1 MTRPKT
7 LIIGA
12 GPGVGLAVARRFGQG
27 GYALHLAARRAEE
40 VARMAD
46 DLASEGMEATGHAMD
61 ASDPVALSAA
71 VAAVGPVEVLV
82 YNAAAVTMAAP
93 MALTPAQ
100 LTRDVT
106 ISMTGALAAAQAVV
120 PAMLEAGRGTI
131 LLTGGGFA
139 LRPMAALTSLG
150 IGKAALRNLAFSLA
164 EELGPKGIRVATV
177 TILGTVAPGTAFD
190 PSSIAEAY
198 WALHQDR
205 SGALGAEFQ
214 FKGPIG

>member
-1 MTRPKT
+1 MSKPKA

-12 GPGVGLAVARRFGQG
+12 GPGVGLAVARRFGWG
-27 GYALHLAARRAEE
+27 GYTLHLAARRAEE
-40 VARMAD
+40 VARMAAE
-46 DLASEGMEATGHAMD
+46 LTAEGMEAAGHAMD
-61 ASDPVALSAA
+61 AGDPAALSMS
-71 VAAVGPVEVLV
+71 VAALGPVEVLV

-106 ISMTGALAAAQAVV
+106 ISVTGALVAAQAVV
-120 PAMLEAGRGTI
+120 PAMLAAGRGTI

-139 LRPMAALTSLG
+139 LRPMAALASLG
-150 IGKAALRNLAFSLA
+150 IGKAALRNMAFSLA

-190 PSSIAEAY
+190 PSGIAEAY

-205 SGALGAEFQ
+205 SGVLGPEFKY
-214 FKGPIG
+214 KGPAV